1 MIKFIEEIKDTFFC
15 YNFSMKLKISEVSDL
30 IFQFIHKLGFSEED
44 SKLISEN
51 ILEAEISGKKSHGL
65 GNLFWFK
72 RAVTIKGSSGYEVN
86 VKSDPILITKE
97 TPISL
102 HVDGQHETGH
112 LVIRKALDL
121 AFEKVKKSSVVFV
134 GLHNT
139 APSTGYVGFWAKKA
153 TDKNLI
159 FMCWNNSNGR
169 DAPYGSTQKLYGTDP
184 ITIGVPTNN
193 LPIILDMATSKIT
206 VGQLMNYQRDKKPLP
221 PESAIDEKGNFTTDP
236 DVAWFEGALVPI
248 AGFKGSGLTFI
259 GEMLAG
265 ALTGSRVGYSVPGG
279 WGTFFILFDPT
290 IFRPIDDFKKD
301 IDTAI
306 SELKNSKK
314 REGVKEIFYPGEK
327 SQRIRQENLK
337 NGFIEVDESLIKKIK
352 EEMNKEF

>member
-1 MIKFIEEIKDTFFC
+1 MQL
-15 YNFSMKLKISEVSDL
+15 KLLEANNL
-30 IFQFIHKLGFSEED
+30 IVEFIHKLGFSEEEA
-44 SKLISEN
+44 KLIAEN
-51 ILEAEISGKKSHGL
+51 IYEAEVSGKKSHGL

-72 RAVTIKGSSGYEVN
+72 RAVTVKGSSGYEVST
-86 VKSDPILITKE
+86 KPDPVVVTKE

-102 HVDGQHETGH
+102 HIDGQHKTGH
-112 LVIRKALDL
+112 LVIRKALEM

-139 APSTGYVGFWAKKA
+139 APSTGYVGFWARKA
-153 TDKNLI
+153 AEKNLI

-169 DAPYGSTQKLYGTDP
+169 NAPYGSTQKLYGTDP

-193 LPIILDMATSKIT
+193 MPIILDMATSKIT

-221 PESAIDEKGNFTTDP
+221 PESAIDAKGNFTTDAE
-236 DVAWFEGALVPI
+236 VAWVEGALLPI
-248 AGFKGSGLTFI
+248 AGYKGSGLTFI
-259 GEMLAG
+259 AEMFAG

-290 IFRPIDDFKKD
+290 IFRPLDDFKKD

-306 SELKNSKK
+306 NELKSSDK
-314 REGVKEIFYPGEK
+314 REGVTEIFFPGEK
-327 SQRIRQENLK
+327 SEKVRQTNLA
-337 NGFIEVDESLIKKIK
+337 NGYIEVEESLISKLK
-352 EEMNKEF
+352 EEMKS

>member
-1 MIKFIEEIKDTFFC
+1 
-15 YNFSMKLKISEVSDL
+15 MKLTLKEINDL
-30 IFQFIHKLGFSEED
+30 VIQFIKSIGFSEPE
-44 SKLISEN
+44 SRLIAEN
-51 ILEAEISGKKSHGL
+51 FCDAEVSGKKSHGL

-72 RAVTIKGSSGYEVN
+72 RAVTVKGSSGYEVSTSEEP
-86 VKSDPILITKE
+86 VIVTKE

-102 HVDGQHETGH
+102 HIDGRHKTGH

-121 AFEKVKKSSVVFV
+121 ALEKVKQSHVVLV
-134 GLHNT
+134 GLYNT

-153 TDKNLI
+153 TEKNLI
-159 FMCWNNSNGR
+159 FLCWNNSNGR

-184 ITIGVPTNN
+184 ITIGIPTNN

-221 PESAIDEKGNFTTDP
+221 PESAIDAKGNFTTDA
-236 DVAWFEGALVPI
+236 DIAWVEGALLPI
-248 AGFKGSGLTFI
+248 AGYKRSGLTFI

-279 WGTFFILFDPT
+279 WGTFFILFDPSL
-290 IFRPIDDFKKD
+290 FRPIEDFKKD

-306 SELKNSKK
+306 EELKNSKK
-314 REGVKEIFYPGEK
+314 REGVTEIYYPGEK
-327 SQRIRQENLK
+327 SQKTRQINVE
-337 NGFIEVDESLIKKIK
+337 NGFIEVEESLINKIK
-352 EEMNKEF
+352 EDMGKSTQ

>member
-1 MIKFIEEIKDTFFC
+1 
-15 YNFSMKLKISEVSDL
+15 MKLKITELKKL
-30 IFQFIHKLGFSEED
+30 IELFIEKLGFSKDE
-44 SKLISEN
+44 SVLISEN
-51 ILEAEISGKKSHGL
+51 ILDAEISGKKSHGL

-72 RAVTIKGSSGYEVN
+72 RAVTIKGSSGYEVK
-86 VKSDPILITKE
+86 VKSDSITITKE

-102 HVDGQHETGH
+102 HVDGKGKTGH
-112 LVIRKALDL
+112 LVIRKALEL
-121 AFEKVKKSSVVFV
+121 ALEKVKESKVVFV
-134 GLHNT
+134 GLYNT
-139 APSTGYVGFWAKKA
+139 APSTGYVGFWARKA
-153 TDKNLI
+153 TEKDLI

-169 DAPYGSTQKLYGTDP
+169 DAPYGSVQKLYGTDP
-184 ITIGVPTNN
+184 ITVGIPTNN

-206 VGQLMNYQRDKKPLP
+206 VGQLMNYQREKKPLP
-221 PESAIDEKGNFTTDP
+221 PESAIDAKGNYTTDP

-290 IFRPIDDFKKD
+290 IFRSIEDLKKD

-306 SELKNSKK
+306 NELKNSKK

-327 SQRIRQENLK
+327 SLKIRQENLK
-337 NGFIEVDESLIKKIK
+337 KGFIEVEESLINKIK
-352 EEMNKEF
+352 EEMK